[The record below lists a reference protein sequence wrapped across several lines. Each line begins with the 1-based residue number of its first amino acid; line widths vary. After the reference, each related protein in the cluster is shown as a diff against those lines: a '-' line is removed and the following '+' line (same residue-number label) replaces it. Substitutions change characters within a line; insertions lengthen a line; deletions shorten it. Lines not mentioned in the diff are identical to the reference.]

1 MQLGGKY
8 EVDQE
13 ELNAENGIFKFT
25 NPTEEDFIF
34 MWNNKEYTYPAQ
46 KTVIMFIENESPERV
61 QSIRKMAAKRLA
73 EREYY
78 KGKDFKKIA
87 NGLKDPSMGRNVIQS
102 SIDESNLQPFI
113 DSCLKPMELANAKV
127 RKLPEEK
134 LNVAGKAIGG
144 GNKEN
149 PYPTIDLNETF
160 KESNEKL
167 LAKGRS

>member
-13 ELNAENGIFKFT
+13 ELDAEKGIFKFT
-25 NPTEEDFIF
+25 NPTDEDFVF
-34 MWNNKEYTYPAQ
+34 MWNNKEYIYPAQ

-78 KGKDFKKIA
+78 GSKDFKKIS

-102 SIDESNLQPFI
+102 SIDEQNLQKFI
-113 DSCLKPMELANAKV
+113 DSCLKPMEMANARVKV
-127 RKLPEEK
+127 LPEEH

-149 PYPTIDLNETF
+149 PYPTVDLNETF
-160 KESNEKL
+160 KEENEKL
-167 LAKGRS
+167 LAQHRS